1 MTMISLKNTLSKM
14 PNLKKLKNG
23 ITVLTDYVS
32 SVETVCVGMWVYVGA
47 RNETSAN
54 NGVAHLLEHMA
65 FKGTKNRTAKQIS
78 DEVEMIGGHVNA
90 YTSREITAYHMKVLK
105 EDIKTSVD
113 IISDIMQFSSF
124 DPKELDRERGVILQE
139 IGMYLD
145 TPDDLVFD
153 KWQETAYPNQP
164 MGRSILG
171 TADIIKNIKR
181 EEVNGFMNDFYN
193 PEKMVFSVS
202 GNFNEEEVINLV
214 EDKFNHLPKGKNN
227 FAENSKY
234 VGGDYRQNKDLEQV
248 NLVLGF
254 DGVDYF
260 SDLYYSTSVYSA
272 VLGSGMSSRLFQEIR
287 EKRGLVYS
295 ISSFSSSYTDTGS
308 FGIYAGTGS
317 KEIKELI
324 PVLCDQLNID
334 ANTFAP
340 EELQRAKALFKS
352 SLLMGNESTSR
363 RAQGNATQQLLFDRV
378 IPQEER
384 MEKINAVTLED
395 LEKARLNIIKSAIT
409 VSAIGPIENLET
421 LESISKR
428 LN

>member
-1 MTMISLKNTLSKM
+1 MMFLEIILRDM

-47 RNETSAN
+47 RNETKEN

-90 YTSREITAYHMKVLK
+90 YTSREITAYHMKVFK

-124 DPKELDRERGVILQE
+124 DAKELDRERGVVLQE

-171 TADIIKNIKR
+171 TTDIIKNIKR
-181 EEVNGFMNDFYN
+181 DDVSGFMNDFYN
-193 PEKMVFSVS
+193 PDKMVFSVS
-202 GNFNEEEVINLV
+202 GNFNEDDVVNLI
-214 EDKFNHLPKGKNN
+214 ENKFNHLPKGTNS
-227 FAENSKY
+227 FSENSKY
-234 VGGDYRQNKDLEQV
+234 TGGEYRQNKDLEQV

-260 SDLYYSTSVYSA
+260 SDHYYATSVYAA

-295 ISSFSSSYTDTGS
+295 ISSFSSSYTDTGN

-324 PVLCDQLNID
+324 PVLCDQLSID
-334 ANTFAP
+334 AKTFAP

-363 RAQGNATQQLLFDRV
+363 RAQSNATQQLLFNRV
-378 IPQEER
+378 IPPAEK
-384 MEKINAVTLED
+384 MEKINAITLED
-395 LEKARLNIIKSAIT
+395 LEQARLRIIKSAIT
-409 VSAIGPIENLET
+409 LSAIGPIENLEN